1 MEARRQ
7 HQVPWALAPGGWE
20 LPGVGP
26 KFESSGRTPSG
37 LNHWASFPAFFKIV
51 AIESI
56 NWKKVCLLCSVET
69 YMFMC
74 SNPEGS
80 ANPSYEW
87 PESKLYFTPRRLC
100 WICHHHWSL
109 LLQCKS
115 SHRSCV
121 YDWARLLSN
130 KTLWKIDSEPDL
142 ARESE
147 FVPPWCKVAADLMV
161 SGGERRLAHGCFG
174 VCLRQ

>member
-26 KFESSGRTPSG
+26 KFESSGRTSSG

-109 LLQCKS
+109 LLQCKRS
-115 SHRSCV
+115 RRSCV
-121 YDWARLLSN
+121 HDWARLLSN